1 MKRKLFNG
9 DVLDS
14 FGMNPL
20 GVANAGVRADQ
31 AAMWAVLKHYT
42 GRPLCATQQWDT
54 IQLDGAL
61 SPHWDWIQAHYA
73 EVGLS
78 VTGEVVWD
86 ASFGV
91 AAASEFAGHELDVFF
106 FGHQAHAVRPNQ
118 QWFDIT
124 EAMNNKNKLIA
135 LCRELG
141 VPTPET
147 QLFDNKSA
155 LRDVAFTYPVYL
167 KVAVSV
173 SGLGV
178 IRCNDRHELE
188 TNLDQLADDVPF
200 QIQREVAGAKAFL
213 NVQYH
218 VDGQGRVKRGAV
230 SVQILKGNAHD
241 GNRYPTQYQPWGIT
255 DPVASELA
263 RRGMRGYFAFDVVV
277 TADGDFL
284 MIECNPRY
292 NGATFPTI
300 VAERLQIPQWM
311 ARNFQVNHIDFSRLD
326 LNDHVFDS
334 KTGTGVVVFNW
345 GTIGDCKLGMLVA
358 GTPEQQNRIAD
369 AVQSLLA

>member
-1 MKRKLFNG
+1 MNKRIFNH
-9 DVLDS
+9 DMLDC
-14 FGMNPL
+14 L
-20 GVANAGVRADQ
+20 GYGEHHRIAG
-31 AAMWAVLKHYT
+31 LPNYS
-42 GRPLCATQQWDT
+42 GRTLCATQQWDT
-54 IQLDGAL
+54 IQLDSRLAE
-61 SPHWDWIQAHYA
+61 HWDWIQAHYV

-91 AAASEFAGHELDVFF
+91 ATQGEFLNHELDVFF

-118 QWFDIT
+118 RRYDIT
-124 EAMNNKNKLIA
+124 AKMNDKNQLVS
-135 LCRELG
+135 LCRTLR
-141 VPTPET
+141 VPTPQT
-147 QLFDNKSA
+147 WLYDNKAGLGSTWS
-155 LRDVAFTYPVYL
+155 FPYPVYL

-326 LNDHVFDS
+326 LNGHVFDS